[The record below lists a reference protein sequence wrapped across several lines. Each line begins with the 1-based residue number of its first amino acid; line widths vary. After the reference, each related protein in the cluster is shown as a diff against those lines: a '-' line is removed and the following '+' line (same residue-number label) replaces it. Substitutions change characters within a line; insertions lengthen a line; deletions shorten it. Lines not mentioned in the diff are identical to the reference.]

1 MKEIEPER
9 REPSPFTV
17 QALQIGVALAISFAL
32 LAGCVSPEQQ
42 AAHDQRVAQIYH
54 DQCASMGAVTQDQ
67 FFNCRLQLQQA
78 DAARSEAY
86 GRRMQAV
93 GAQMLMG
100 NPQPQQYPRT
110 VTCRSVPEGI
120 VVRTVCN

>member
-1 MKEIEPER
+1 MKEIEHR
-9 REPSPFTV
+9 STKEPLGPFW
-17 QALQIGVALAISFAL
+17 AIAALAVLISAS
-32 LAGCVSPEQQ
+32 ACTTPEQQ

>member
-1 MKEIEPER
+1 MKRIVLVGLL
-9 REPSPFTV
+9 S
-17 QALQIGVALAISFAL
+17 
-32 LAGCVSPEQQ
+32 LAGCTTPEQQ
-42 AAHDQRVAQIYH
+42 AARDQRVAQIYH